1 MVMKSLAGKNSWEDA
16 FRCGFLLVFFKKVN
30 DINDM
35 IQVVGMLG
43 FSLVEDYNPTI

>member
-1 MVMKSLAGKNSWEDA
+1 MVMKSLVGKNSWEDA
-16 FRCGFLLVFFKKVN
+16 FRCGFWLVFFKKVN